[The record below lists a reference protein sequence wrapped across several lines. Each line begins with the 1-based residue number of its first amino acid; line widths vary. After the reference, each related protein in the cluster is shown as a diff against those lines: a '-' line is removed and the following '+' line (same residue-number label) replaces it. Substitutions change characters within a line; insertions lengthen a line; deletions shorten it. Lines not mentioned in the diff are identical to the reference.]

1 MKASVSAILYKSKVL
16 ANGEHP
22 IMLRV
27 CYNGKRAYK
36 SLKLSCSMKF
46 WNEET
51 SEVKSKHPYSINM
64 NAIINQ
70 ELSSLKALVLDYER
84 TGTPYSAKILVEKIS
99 KPQLVTKTL
108 LQLID
113 ERVQY
118 FKNEKGKYNT
128 ATGYRT
134 LYNLVRNMS

>member
-1 MKASVSAILYKSKVL
+1 
-16 ANGEHP
+16 
-22 IMLRV
+22 MLRV

-84 TGTPYSAKILVEKIS
+84 TGTVSYTHLEPGPPAKV
-99 KPQLVTKTL
+99 PDGQL
-108 LQLID
+108 
-113 ERVQY
+113 
-118 FKNEKGKYNT
+118 
-128 ATGYRT
+128 
-134 LYNLVRNMS
+134 S